1 MFRFTSSSDN
11 SVTMSWCFQGPQRVT
26 RLLPA
31 ASQAALRWRR
41 ALCATLHV
49 DPANA
54 AALALYARFGFTED
68 GLLTDYYAPGRPA
81 LKMILDLAG

>member
-1 MFRFTSSSDN
+1 M
-11 SVTMSWCFQGPQRVT
+11 
-26 RLLPA
+26 LLPA

>member
-1 MFRFTSSSDN
+1 MVLSRATNRTNKGS
-11 SVTMSWCFQGPQRVT
+11 
-26 RLLPA
+26 LA